1 MSANLFIS
9 DRESIGLS
17 YCSKDPYKETSTNC
31 SCISAITQQ
40 DKPQRV
46 WKVVFETNGTISIHA
61 ELKISSH
68 LYLCWIL
75 GTFLNST
82 PLREKSQPDYTVIWD
97 GFKNRNG
104 FCVARMLAATRVFL
118 VAAITAAF
126 KKEDIRP
133 LGNYQPRNQA
143 PLCGAACETNSR
155 EVPRVAE
162 RRGKI
167 MR

>member
-1 MSANLFIS
+1 MVSHTVAKAHIRKHQPTAAVSQQLPNRTNRKGSEKSF
-9 DRESIGLS
+9 
-17 YCSKDPYKETSTNC
+17 SKRME
-31 SCISAITQQ
+31 
-40 DKPQRV
+40 
-46 WKVVFETNGTISIHA
+46 
-61 ELKISSH
+61 
-68 LYLCWIL
+68 
-75 GTFLNST
+75 
-82 PLREKSQPDYTVIWD
+82 PLRFTQSLKPARTCTRVEFSVLFSILLHYSKRVSLITRSHGTNLKTGTV
-97 GFKNRNG
+97 

-133 LGNYQPRNQA
+133 FGNYQPRNQA

-155 EVPRVAE
+155 EVPRVPE